1 MPDNESLVRAAQRH
15 GTLPP
20 RILHAMRAIDRR
32 LFVPS
37 GTPPAEIYDDRPVGI
52 GSGQTTSQPSLVA
65 AMIAAVDPRP
75 DQTVLEI
82 GTGFGYQTALLAQL
96 CAHVVSIDRIS
107 SLSKQAARNLEAAGV
122 ENTTLLVGNAWDG
135 VENYEP
141 FGAIV
146 VSAAA
151 DEIPQKLIPQ
161 LAEEG
166 RMVIPIGPGGNE
178 IVEVFEKRAGKLK
191 LLRRL
196 TGARFVPLRRD

>member
-20 RILHAMRAIDRR
+20 RILHSMRAIDRR

-75 DQTVLEI
+75 DDTVLEI

-96 CAHVVSIDRIS
+96 CAHVVTIDRIA

-135 VENYEP
+135 VENHEP